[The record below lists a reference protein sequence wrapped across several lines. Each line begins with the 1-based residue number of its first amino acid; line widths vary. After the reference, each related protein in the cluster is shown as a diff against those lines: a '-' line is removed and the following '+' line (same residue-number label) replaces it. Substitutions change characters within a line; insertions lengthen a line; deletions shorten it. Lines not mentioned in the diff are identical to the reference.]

1 MNLLTK
7 LTLLFLFT
15 LTFSSVFGA
24 VNPPDTTT
32 KFIDKTAS
40 VYFLE
45 EGKVLYEEGKIKA
58 AALTKLTVTVDV
70 KLNAFVRI

>member
-1 MNLLTK
+1 MNLIKK

-15 LTFSSVFGA
+15 ITFSTVFGA

-45 EGKVLYEEGKIKA
+45 EGKVLYVWLDAPIGYITN
-58 AALTKLTVTVDV
+58 TKVW
-70 KLNAFVRI
+70 A

>member
-1 MNLLTK
+1 MNLIKK

-15 LTFSSVFGA
+15 ITFSTVFGA

-58 AALTKLTVTVDV
+58 ALV
-70 KLNAFVRI
+70 KFREAGLKDPDSWKAAY